1 MCNGA
6 AVLFVVG
13 NTSFSITNFDYFRA
27 SQRSRVI
34 FIGNWQL
41 LVVFCNYAIK
51 YSSFFKDEEI
61 IS

>member
-6 AVLFVVG
+6 AVLFEVG

-34 FIGNWQL
+34 FTGNWQL

-51 YSSFFKDEEI
+51 YSSFF
-61 IS
+61 